1 MQDQNQTR
9 IAKLLPGLMESPA
22 LFVHEIR
29 PDKGVALVIEADRS
43 FYRNAVFLD
52 QRVLNQKSKGAWVPL
67 DLLWR
72 HVDAGSGGRIAP
84 ASFIFHTGHSG
95 STLIS
100 RLLDEVP
107 NVLGIREPLPLRTMA
122 VGFNGRESLPEGAFE
137 EAFRRTYQLLVRRFS
152 PEQQV
157 IIKATSMCNNIAHL
171 LLRQNSAN
179 RGLLLFVKL
188 EVYLANMLDKKETPD
203 IESFFTHRLTGLK
216 KLVRGMDL
224 EMAALSRP
232 EKTAFSWLA
241 EAAEFNSLNTG
252 QDSSKILLMDF
263 DRFLS
268 QKDIHL
274 GMIFSHFGIPGAEE
288 ALGRVLASPVFKS
301 YAKQP
306 DFAFTPENREAILN
320 ESRAT
325 NKAGIDEGLKF
336 VEGLIESH
344 PALEGVL
351 TKTPLS

>member
-1 MQDQNQTR
+1 
-9 IAKLLPGLMESPA
+9 MESPA

-29 PDKGVALVIEADRS
+29 PDKGVALVIEADRN

-122 VGFNGRESLPEGAFE
+122 VGFNGRESLPKGAFD

-188 EVYLANMLDKKETPD
+188 EVYLANMLGKKETPD
-203 IESFFTHRLTGLK
+203 I
-216 KLVRGMDL
+216 
-224 EMAALSRP
+224 
-232 EKTAFSWLA
+232 
-241 EAAEFNSLNTG
+241 
-252 QDSSKILLMDF
+252 
-263 DRFLS
+263 
-268 QKDIHL
+268 
-274 GMIFSHFGIPGAEE
+274 
-288 ALGRVLASPVFKS
+288 
-301 YAKQP
+301 
-306 DFAFTPENREAILN
+306 
-320 ESRAT
+320 
-325 NKAGIDEGLKF
+325 
-336 VEGLIESH
+336 
-344 PALEGVL
+344 
-351 TKTPLS
+351 